1 MKRFRIKVCGITRPA
16 DADRVAELGGDM
28 IGLIFHRP
36 SPRYVTIAK
45 AREISRAASPILDK
59 VGVFVD
65 EKIETI
71 LKVAEKVQMSAVQ
84 LHGNEPVR
92 YIIRLQREG
101 FKVIKA
107 SCIKDRNDFVRLY
120 RSHADLVLLDRMS
133 TDQRGGSGT
142 TFNWSI
148 RPKKKIR
155 NLMLAGGINSD
166 NVAEGVKLFDPLVVD
181 VNSGVESKPGIKS
194 AKKLNTFFAVCDRL
208 RYGRK

>member
-1 MKRFRIKVCGITRPA
+1 MKRFRIKVCGITRPV

-36 SPRYVTIAK
+36 SPRFVTIAK
-45 AREISRAASPILDK
+45 AREISRAGSPILDK

-65 EKIETI
+65 EEIETI
-71 LKVAEKVQMSAVQ
+71 LKVAEKVRLSTVQ
-84 LHGNEPVR
+84 LHGNEPAR
-92 YIIRLQREG
+92 NIARLQREG

-107 SCIKDRNDFVRLY
+107 IGIKDRNAFAIVDRC
-120 RSHADLVLLDRMS
+120 RADLVLLDRIS
-133 TDQRGGSGT
+133 ADQRGGSGK
-142 TFNWSI
+142 TFDWSI

-155 NLMLAGGINSD
+155 NLVLAGGINSD

-181 VNSGVESKPGIKS
+181 VNSGVESKPGFKS

-208 RYGRK
+208 RYGRR